1 MNSCRVQTK
10 ELGLSKFKRNIA
22 WVKGTHEQ
30 EQMPLYRKIT
40 QNDRAKNLIYRYRL
54 VQ

>member
-1 MNSCRVQTK
+1 MNSCRVWAK
-10 ELGLSKFKRNIA
+10 ELGFSKFKRNIA

-30 EQMPLYRKIT
+30 EQMSLYRKIT
-40 QNDRAKNLIYRYRL
+40 HNDRAKNLIYIYKL